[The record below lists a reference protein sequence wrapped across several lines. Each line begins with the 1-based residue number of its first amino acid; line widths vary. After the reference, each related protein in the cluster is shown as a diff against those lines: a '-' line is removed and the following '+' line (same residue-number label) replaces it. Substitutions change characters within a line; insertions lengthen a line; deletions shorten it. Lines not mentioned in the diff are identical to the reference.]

1 MDPAISVEMQM
12 LRLLPLMI
20 SWFVEFVIQKIGC
33 MYLTSRK
40 MLGSV
45 ARWTSRFGSALVTAS
60 ANLYRAVDRVL
71 KKIEIG
77 SLVAVGRK
85 NWKTKPETGV
95 VMGMQYLAYE
105 PKFCKWWVLIG
116 DEVRVIHQSNLFLLE
131 ETG

>member
-1 MDPAISVEMQM
+1 M

-20 SWFVEFVIQKIGC
+20 RWFVEFVIQKIGSVLQTC
-33 MYLTSRK
+33 RK
-40 MLGSV
+40 MLGSA
-45 ARWTSRFGSALVTAS
+45 ARWKSLFGIALVTVS

-71 KKIEIG
+71 KKIEVG

-85 NWKTKPETGV
+85 NWKTKPEVGV

-105 PKFCKWWVLIG
+105 PKFCKWRVMVG

>member
-1 MDPAISVEMQM
+1 MT
-12 LRLLPLMI
+12 LRSGTCLITL
-20 SWFVEFVIQKIGC
+20 
-33 MYLTSRK
+33 
-40 MLGSV
+40 
-45 ARWTSRFGSALVTAS
+45 S
-60 ANLYRAVDRVL
+60 ANLYRAVNRVL
-71 KKIEIG
+71 KKIEVG

-105 PKFCKWWVLIG
+105 PKFCKWRVLIG

>member
-1 MDPAISVEMQM
+1 M
-12 LRLLPLMI
+12 LQLLHWVTL
-20 SWFVEFVIQKIGC
+20 WFVEFVIQKIGSVYQ
-33 MYLTSRK
+33 MHRK
-40 MLGSV
+40 MPGSR
-45 ARWTSRFGSALVTAS
+45 ASWMTLRSGTCLITLS

-71 KKIEIG
+71 KKIEVG

-105 PKFCKWWVLIG
+105 PKFCKWRVLIG